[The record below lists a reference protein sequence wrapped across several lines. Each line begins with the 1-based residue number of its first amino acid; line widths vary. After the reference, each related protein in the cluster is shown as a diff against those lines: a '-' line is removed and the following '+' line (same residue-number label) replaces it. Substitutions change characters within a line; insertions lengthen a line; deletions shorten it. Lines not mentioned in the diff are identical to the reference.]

1 MISIVVPA
9 YNAAGVIGRCI
20 DTVLRQTYP
29 DFELLIID
37 DGSTDETAEI
47 AAAKAAQDLFV
58 GNCVILVLRPTPP
71 SFMGREVLSNGIYFH
86 IYPVRRSKC
95 SFLLHL

>member
-37 DGSTDETAEI
+37 DGSQT
-47 AAAKAAQDLFV
+47 KQQKSRQQKLLKM
-58 GNCVILVLRPTPP
+58 LV
-71 SFMGREVLSNGIYFH
+71 SI
-86 IYPVRRSKC
+86 
-95 SFLLHL
+95 